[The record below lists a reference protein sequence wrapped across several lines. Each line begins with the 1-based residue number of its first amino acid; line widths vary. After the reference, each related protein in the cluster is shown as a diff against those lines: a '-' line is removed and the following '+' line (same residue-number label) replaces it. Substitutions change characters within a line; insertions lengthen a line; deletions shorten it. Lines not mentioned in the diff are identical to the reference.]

1 MDTNKYHHFL
11 LDEDID
17 LLTPVENTLETNF
30 ISLTKDVEIEN
41 NIDEDPFAVT
51 EVKQEQSIIDFLSTR
66 YKKDI
71 KKVIGNKLI
80 KDNLSTCLI
89 IALQIELNKNGANL
103 LVDGKFYGDT
113 KTAYALKKKELVQ
126 KGTDSIFVLIW
137 KYILSQKGSKYQ
149 FTNMNTYFDEE
160 CDKLTREYQTHIKTA
175 ADGIV
180 GFSLLAEALKF

>member
-1 MDTNKYHHFL
+1 MDTNKYCAL

-17 LLTPVENTLETNF
+17 LLTPVETDF
-30 ISLTKDVEIEN
+30 ISLAEDTKIEN
-41 NIDEDPFAVT
+41 NIIDEDPFT
-51 EVKQEQSIIDFLSTR
+51 TTITKVKQEQSIIDFLSTR

-80 KDNLSTCLI
+80 KDNLSTCLV
-89 IALQIELNKNGANL
+89 IALQVELNKKGANL

-137 KYILSQKGSKYQ
+137 KYILSQKGSQYQ
-149 FTNMNTYFDEE
+149 CTNMNTYFDDE
-160 CDKLTREYQTHIKTA
+160 CDKFTREYQKRIKTT

-180 GFSLLAEALKF
+180 GFSVLAEALKF